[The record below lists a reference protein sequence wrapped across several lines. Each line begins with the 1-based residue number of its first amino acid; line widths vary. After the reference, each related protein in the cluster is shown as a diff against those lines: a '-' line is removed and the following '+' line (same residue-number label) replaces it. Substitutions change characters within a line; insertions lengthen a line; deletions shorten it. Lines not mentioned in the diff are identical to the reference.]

1 GYSGQLWI
9 EGIDANG
16 NLLGSSTV
24 YGQTIIGF
32 WDDQSWKLTFMRLID
47 KGNPSS
53 FQIYTGYLMQS
64 QDNGSL
70 AFAGSFEAFQ
80 GSGAVA
86 RRVVYGWYAVPR

>member
-1 GYSGQLWI
+1 
-9 EGIDANG
+9 
-16 NLLGSSTV
+16 
-24 YGQTIIGF
+24 
-32 WDDQSWKLTFMRLID
+32 MRLID